1 MRILRP
7 YRYAMFIGWLGVMT
21 VVLLAPAGGV
31 SADPAALSR
40 VAWLQQALSSV
51 VIWAAKDGSLWHV
64 VWFLVL
70 GALTAVLSPPPPSL
84 RKVLQLLILL
94 NAYSI
99 VTEMVQETMVPG
111 RAFEWSDVWWNAV
124 GCIAGVTLMMRR
136 DDERGMR
143 EES

>member
-1 MRILRP
+1 LHI
-7 YRYAMFIGWLGVMT
+7 RYALFIGWLGVMA

-70 GALTAVLSPPPPSL
+70 GALTAVLSTPPPS
-84 RKVLQLLILL
+84 RRERYRQSAGSGVCRRGVG
-94 NAYSI
+94 SW
-99 VTEMVQETMVPG
+99 VFVQTPAEFIATIN
-111 RAFEWSDVWWNAV
+111 RA
-124 GCIAGVTLMMRR
+124 
-136 DDERGMR
+136 
-143 EES
+143 